1 MAPQL
6 GKPVFAAEEPQS
18 HSVAHQDTITRQPTL
33 HHHTQVTSDADALKF
48 NAAAS
53 TQLQF
58 TNNTTQPTAP
68 DSDNDEQQ
76 LIISPYNDK
85 HHLLDLHTLDT
96 PNQLLALALTLL
108 KPIRPDYAT
117 APYTASFNW
126 DEVFD
131 FLRDLARATGHH
143 WNEQDFYV
151 VEFRSCLR
159 EDADPVALHE
169 LDAWSLQEAV
179 ESGGLLKYWFGTKNG
194 KKENLAT
201 CVWRSREDARLGGAG
216 PWHKRA
222 RGAARDLYERINFTT
237 MRLVVGDDVG
247 TWAITEWVDE

>member
-1 MAPQL
+1 MAPQI
-6 GKPVFAAEEPQS
+6 GKPVFTAEEPQS
-18 HSVAHQDTITRQPTL
+18 RSVAHQETITSQPTL
-33 HHHTQVTSDADALKF
+33 HHHTQVTADADALKF

-53 TQLQF
+53 TQLRF
-58 TNNTTQPTAP
+58 TNGTTQPPGP
-68 DSDNDEQQ
+68 DSNDDKQQQ

-85 HHLLDLHTLDT
+85 YHLLDLQALDT

-117 APYTASFNW
+117 APYTESFNW
-126 DEVFD
+126 DAVFG

-143 WNEQDFYV
+143 WKEQDFYV

-159 EDADPVALHE
+159 SDADPVALHE

-194 KKENLAT
+194 KRENLAT
-201 CVWRSREDARLGGAG
+201 CMFQPLFFLSRGLPKLILG
-216 PWHKRA
+216 W
-222 RGAARDLYERINFTT
+222 
-237 MRLVVGDDVG
+237 
-247 TWAITEWVDE
+247 

>member
-1 MAPQL
+1 MAPQI
-6 GKPVFAAEEPQS
+6 GKPVFAAEKAQS
-18 HSVAHQDTITRQPTL
+18 HPVAHQETITRQPVL

-53 TQLQF
+53 TQLHF
-58 TNNTTQPTAP
+58 TIGTTQPAAP
-68 DSDNDEQQ
+68 DSNDDQQQ

-85 HHLLDLHTLDT
+85 HHLLDLQALDT

-117 APYTASFNW
+117 APYTESFNW
-126 DEVFD
+126 DAVFN
-131 FLRDLARATGHH
+131 FLRDLAHATGHH
-143 WNEQDFYV
+143 WTETDFYV

-159 EDADPVALHE
+159 SDADPVALHE

-194 KKENLAT
+194 KRENLAT
-201 CVWRSREDARLGGAG
+201 CMFLPFVLSLAVFL
-216 PWHKRA
+216 
-222 RGAARDLYERINFTT
+222 F
-237 MRLVVGDDVG
+237 
-247 TWAITEWVDE
+247 